1 MTELSNH
8 STSRLGSLLEQ
19 ALDTVN
25 KADATAALARVD
37 ALRAQQPSATRHELV
52 DALIKEKAIQTGVIG
67 AVTSAP
73 AIIPELGTLTA
84 LTIGIAADVGMTL
97 KLQSELALE
106 IAAVYDHAWQPDEWR
121 NGMIL
126 VAGVNVGA
134 EQMVNKAGQRIAL
147 EAGER
152 FAGRSLLKAIPVF
165 GVVASAAVN
174 VLLTT
179 VIGRRAHAYFELGPE
194 AVGDWGESVRALA
207 GVDERRLVAWSGE
220 ALRAAIP
227 QINAQLGAA
236 VRATATQ
243 GRAAA
248 GKLVS
253 RLREL
258 RRQSQLHLDDRSEVD
273 AG

>member
-134 EQMVNKAGQRIAL
+134 EQMVNKAGQRIA
-147 EAGER
+147 
-152 FAGRSLLKAIPVF
+152 GRSLLKAIPVF